1 MPETSPPLR
10 RQGPFILGLV
20 LILAALPL
28 GYFFFLRE
36 VPPAPP
42 SVAPVA
48 PPAPVVEAPAPEKPV
63 QLQITE
69 VSGTV
74 QVKAKNGSWQNVD
87 KGTMLTAADEV
98 RTVGGSYA
106 VIIGGESVMIR
117 MEPGTEVTVEELTA
131 SVSRLLLNKGM
142 ATTTVLTGK
151 GHTIEF
157 KAKGSDAVAT
167 AKDQGTFTMSNDGAG
182 TVAVG
187 AREGEVAFRGNKQ
200 VVIVKAGYQ
209 SVLRPGDEGPSAPM
223 KVPTSLLRKLT
234 WPGRQQNKDKI
245 VVKGEAEPGTRVEV
259 AGETIYPGK
268 DGTFEKTVGLKEGEN
283 DVRVRAVSVVGK
295 EEEQQRKFSVDT
307 RPPVTHIPSLWKD
320 SGGQ

>member
-1 MPETSPPLR
+1 MPETSPSLR
-10 RQGPFILGLV
+10 RQGPFVLGLV

-36 VPPAPP
+36 VPAP
-42 SVAPVA
+42 PVA
-48 PPAPVVEAPAPEKPV
+48 PPPPPPPVVEAPKPV

-74 QVKAKNGSWQNVD
+74 QVKTRDGSWKDVD
-87 KGTMLTAADEV
+87 KGATLASADEV
-98 RTVGGSYA
+98 RTLEGSYA
-106 VIIGGESVMIR
+106 VIIGSESVKIQ

-151 GHTIEF
+151 GHTIELR
-157 KAKGSDAVAT
+157 ADGSDAVAI
-167 AKDQGTFTMSNDGAG
+167 AKDKGSFTMSNDGAG

-187 AREGEVAFRGNKQ
+187 TTEGEVEFRGNKQ
-200 VVIVKAGYQ
+200 IVIVKAGYQ
-209 SVLRPGDEGPSAPM
+209 SVLRPGDAGPSAPM

-245 VVKGEAEPGTRVEV
+245 VLKGEAEPGTRVEI
-259 AGETIYPGK
+259 AGEVVYPGK
-268 DGTFEKTVGLKEGEN
+268 DGSFEKTVRLKEGEN
-283 DVRVRAVSVVGK
+283 QVNVRAVSVGGTRQ
-295 EEEQQRKFSVDT
+295 EDQRKFSVDT
-307 RPPVTHIPSLWKD
+307 RPPVTHIPFLWKD

>member
-1 MPETSPPLR
+1 MPETSPSLR

-36 VPPAPP
+36 VPPPP
-42 SVAPVA
+42 
-48 PPAPVVEAPAPEKPV
+48 PPPPPPVVEAPAPAKPV

-74 QVKAKNGSWQNVD
+74 LVKSKDGSWNPVA
-87 KGTMLTAADEV
+87 KGATLMSADAV
-98 RTVGGSYA
+98 RTLGGSYA
-106 VIIGGESVMIR
+106 VIIGSESVMIR
-117 MEPGTEVTVEELTA
+117 MEPDTEVTVEELTA
-131 SVSRLLLNKGM
+131 SVSRLLLNEGM

-157 KAKGSDAVAT
+157 KAEGSDAVAR
-167 AKDQGTFTMSNDGAG
+167 ARDQGTFTMSNDGAG

-187 AREGEVAFRGNKQ
+187 ARDGEVEFQGNKRI
-200 VVIVKAGYQ
+200 VIVKAGYQ

-245 VVKGEAEPGTRVEV
+245 VLKGEAEPGTRVEV
-259 AGETIYPGK
+259 AGEIIYPGK
-268 DGTFEKTVGLKEGEN
+268 DGSFEKTVRLKEGEN
-283 DVRVRAVSVVGK
+283 EVNVRAVSVGGA
-295 EEEQQRKFSVDT
+295 QQQDQRKFSVDT